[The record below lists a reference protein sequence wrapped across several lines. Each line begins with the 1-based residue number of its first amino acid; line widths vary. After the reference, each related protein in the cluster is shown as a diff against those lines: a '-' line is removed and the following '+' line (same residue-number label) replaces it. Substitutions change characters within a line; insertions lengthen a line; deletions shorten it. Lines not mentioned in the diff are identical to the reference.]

1 MGEKLERF
9 RESDADDR
17 EPTTIH
23 FLRAAT
29 DGDGAFCLGGQREIG
44 CAEDRHMDRK

>member
-17 EPTTIH
+17 EPTTIDSG
-23 FLRAAT
+23 RADRVT
-29 DGDGAFCLGGQREIG
+29 VGAFCLGGQKEIG
-44 CAEDRHMDRK
+44 CAEDRHMNRK

>member
-17 EPTTIH
+17 EPTTID
-23 FLRAAT
+23 FPRAAT
-29 DGDGAFCLGGQREIG
+29 ASDGAFWFFGKAECG